1 MGTEWL
7 KKIARAIGGKQ
18 NSVFTYPV
26 DKQKAYIAHFP
37 EPKDG
42 IERGYFQYCCRM
54 KLYGEPLH
62 RLMNLA
68 AFPLSLYYMA
78 TYKDAVTVTE
88 QAADAIFFSG
98 GHPFN
103 IVPDTLLKRY
113 QDIVTISSDDK
124 SLTKEDRQFL
134 KTVFRRYPF
143 SWMLW
148 LKLIIKVAQYSH
160 AITKYKPQAVIAC
173 HEFSYTA
180 PILTEYCHMRG
191 VRSINIM
198 HGEKLYDMH
207 DAFSKFDEFFV
218 WDQVY
223 VDLFVSMRGD
233 ADQFVIEQPRSLR
246 ISNEGNIEKKYDYT
260 YYLTA
265 EDDDALCII
274 AQKLKELKEAGKRI
288 SVRPHPRYSD
298 MDKVNTYFDFANVE
312 NWKTITIEE
321 SLLQTGAAIS
331 LHSTVLYQAYNNG
344 IGAIIDDISAP
355 DQFAKLKELR
365 YVMLSV
371 EHRLLSALLEEI
383 R

>member
-7 KKIARAIGGKQ
+7 KRIAMAIGGKQ

-26 DKQKAYIAHFP
+26 DKQEAYIAHFP
-37 EPKDG
+37 DPKDG

-62 RLMNLA
+62 LLMNLA

-78 TYKDAVTVTE
+78 TYRGAGGVTE
-88 QAADAIFFSG
+88 QTADAVFFPDG
-98 GHPFN
+98 KPFN
-103 IVPDTLLKRY
+103 IIPDSLLGRY
-113 QDIVTISSDDK
+113 ENIVTLSSTDK
-124 SLTKEDRQFL
+124 ALTKEDRRFL

-160 AITKYKPQAVIAC
+160 AITKYNPKAVISC
-173 HEFSYTA
+173 SEFSYTA
-180 PILTEYCHMRG
+180 PILTEYCRMRG

-223 VDLFVSMRGD
+223 VNLFVSMRGD

-265 EDDDALCII
+265 ETDEELGII
-274 AQKLKELKEAGKRI
+274 AEKLKELQEKGKRV

-298 MDKVNTYFDFANVE
+298 MDKVSMYFDFANVE
-312 NWKTITIEE
+312 NWKTIAIEE

-344 IGAIIDDISAP
+344 IGAVIDDISAP
-355 DQFAKLKELR
+355 KQFAKLKELR

-371 EHRLLSALLEEI
+371 EHRLLSELLEEI